1 MTDAGESTPPPANNV
16 AALVEAIDA
25 RARVAGSEG
34 AATLLRGMIGSVSEV
49 LGDVQDRIERVED
62 LLTDRPAPE
71 AALID
76 QIATSLQSFHS
87 RLGRLEEAFVQAVE
101 DSGSGTDAVV
111 EQVRGI
117 VASALRDAPPPPA
130 APAAPDEQARA
141 SLYRIETALTR
152 LAADRLPDPIPVLD
166 SAVDGLGSRFD
177 AVEAKLDA
185 DTTAPIIE
193 RMQALDARL
202 DALEQLARALADA
215 PPPAVPEPPDLSTP
229 LEEALAPLR
238 AKLTGLEQLIRARGD
253 DRPDQTGAF
262 RAALA
267 PIAERLDGLELAA
280 RGADSASDER
290 SRRLDAVPTRL
301 SGLDEKMKQ
310 LVEKVSEPQPSLDLE
325 VLARLEEAVD
335 ALARGESAAR
345 LVQLVE
351 ERLGAA
357 VRAMSDRADST
368 RRAIDELEE
377 SRASDRHRM
386 DDLASAVRALGN
398 TIDRLPEQTGEVAGQ
413 QMASR
418 LSTLGDRLEGLDA
431 RLDGADARLAGIDD
445 NVAAVHE
452 KLGPLGQLDGLERLA
467 AAPFDASQLVDSITG
482 SVRREAELLT
492 QRVAALAVGVEAAR
506 VMLEQHVEE
515 MENSIGRKAG
525 EMTRRLA
532 ADFGIRKPRT
542 SPRRDPRE
550 LGPGAAS

>member
-1 MTDAGESTPPPANNV
+1 MTDAGESTPPSANNV

-34 AATLLRGMIGSVSEV
+34 AATLLRGMIGSVSEA
-49 LGDVQDRIERVED
+49 LGEVQDRIERVED

-76 QIATSLQSFHS
+76 QISTSLQSFHS

-130 APAAPDEQARA
+130 ALAVPDEQARA

-152 LAADRLPDPIPVLD
+152 FAADRLPDPIPVLD
-166 SAVDGLGSRFD
+166 AAVDRLG
-177 AVEAKLDA
+177 
-185 DTTAPIIE
+185 
-193 RMQALDARL
+193 ARL

-215 PPPAVPEPPDLSTP
+215 PPPAAPDPPDLSTP

-280 RGADSASDER
+280 RGADGASDER

-377 SRASDRHRM
+377 SRAADRHRM
-386 DDLASAVRALGN
+386 DDLASAVRALAG
-398 TIDRLPEQTGEVAGQ
+398 TIARLPEQTGEVAGQ
-413 QMASR
+413 QMAGR

-452 KLGPLGQLDGLERLA
+452 KLGPLGQLDRLDRLDRLA
-467 AAPFDASQLVDSITG
+467 AAPFDVSQVVDAITG

-515 MENSIGRKAG
+515 TENSIGRRAG